1 MNKYRN
7 YTMTTSK
14 KKTTRRKA
22 YRNMSVTELVSAR
35 KELAEKIG
43 QIDAILAKAVEA
55 VQNAGVASPVSYN
68 RPSVGPGGGYDPAF
82 GNPNNYGQPQQGL
95 AAQVAVSNEAPIMAP
110 RPGNA
115 PDQSSG
121 FTIFDADAHARKQA
135 EADQQYLVNNPGAP
149 VPPEYDFN
157 SEQVSSEI
165 ASLQQEIAN
174 SKANEGDTPTDTE

>member
-1 MNKYRN
+1 
-7 YTMTTSK
+7 MTTAK

-35 KELAEKIG
+35 KELAEKID
-43 QIDAILAKAVEA
+43 QIDAILVKAVEA
-55 VQNAGVASPVSYN
+55 VQNAGVRHTASPVTYN
-68 RPSVGPGGGYDPAF
+68 RPAAGGNYDPAF
-82 GNPNNYGQPQQGL
+82 GNPINYSQPQQGL
-95 AAQVAVSNEAPIMAP
+95 AAQVAVSTEAPVLTP
-110 RPGNA
+110 RLGNT

-121 FTIFDADAHARKQA
+121 FTIFDADMHARKQA

-157 SEQVSSEI
+157 TEQVSNEI

-174 SKANEGDTPTDTE
+174 SKADERVTGTDSE